1 MWPDT
6 TFMEPVVSQ
15 LAYSMT
21 SRRFSAKYTGFMID
35 DQRLVGMK
43 VRFSRQYLGAEG
55 GGVDGVPSRHAN
67 PTLPHRAELGVA
79 ASNADTCCF
88 SLLQETA
95 FEEFG
100 TRSDRDIDVFVF

>member
-1 MWPDT
+1 M
-6 TFMEPVVSQ
+6 
-15 LAYSMT
+15 
-21 SRRFSAKYTGFMID
+21 
-35 DQRLVGMK
+35 
-43 VRFSRQYLGAEG
+43 
-55 GGVDGVPSRHAN
+55 DGVPSRHAN